1 MLPSYGQ
8 GRKWQFAEL
17 CDQSQKAN
25 QEPDKRLMKK
35 AIEQTLKESIARQ
48 KMLAVEDISLDSSLE
63 ELDISSLD
71 AISLVFD
78 IEDQYGVEVPNEEL
92 KKLRTVQDIVE
103 GVDQLLTAG
112 V

>member
-1 MLPSYGQ
+1 
-8 GRKWQFAEL
+8 
-17 CDQSQKAN
+17 
-25 QEPDKRLMKK
+25 MKN

-48 KMLAVEDISLDSSLE
+48 KMLAVEDISLDSSLD

-92 KKLRTVQDIVE
+92 KKLRTVGDIVE
-103 GVDQLLTAG
+103 GVDQLLSAQA
-112 V
+112 

>member
-1 MLPSYGQ
+1 
-8 GRKWQFAEL
+8 
-17 CDQSQKAN
+17 
-25 QEPDKRLMKK
+25 MKE

-63 ELDISSLD
+63 ELNISSLD

-92 KKLRTVQDIVE
+92 KKLRTVGDIVE
-103 GVDQLLTAG
+103 GVDQLLTAKA
-112 V
+112 

>member
-1 MLPSYGQ
+1 
-8 GRKWQFAEL
+8 
-17 CDQSQKAN
+17 
-25 QEPDKRLMKK
+25 MKE
-35 AIEQTLKESIARQ
+35 AVEQTLKESIARQ

-92 KKLRTVQDIVE
+92 KKLRTVRDIVE
-103 GVDQLLTAG
+103 GVNQLLTTRA
-112 V
+112 

>member
-1 MLPSYGQ
+1 
-8 GRKWQFAEL
+8 
-17 CDQSQKAN
+17 
-25 QEPDKRLMKK
+25 MKK

-48 KMLAVEDISLDSSLE
+48 KMLAVEDIGLDSSLE

-92 KKLRTVQDIVE
+92 KKLRTVGDIVE
-103 GVDQLLTAG
+103 GVDQLLSARA
-112 V
+112 